1 MSRHLTA
8 GFAAAPV
15 RTGTQKGTMPRVW
28 VLDTSTKGTGAT
40 MVPLESVLRK
50 SSGQAEPIYVPPP
63 PRPQDS
69 PAAEPPRPW
78 SFKVLDIMTQAV
90 LVEDGSARE
99 TIEALNQVRS
109 IVDVNVYAREA
120 KTGRWRLLPL
130 QEQRLLWGYRDAT

>member
-63 PRPQDS
+63 RRTQDP

-78 SFKVLDIMTQAV
+78 SFKVLDIMTQVV
-90 LVEDGSARE
+90 LVEDGSARA

-109 IVDVNVYAREA
+109 FVDVNVYAREA
-120 KTGRWRLLPL
+120 KTGRWRLLTL

>member
-15 RTGTQKGTMPRVW
+15 RTGTQKGTMARVW

-63 PRPQDS
+63 RRTQDP

-78 SFKVLDIMTQAV
+78 SFKVLDIMTQVV
-90 LVEDGSARE
+90 LVEDGSARA

-109 IVDVNVYAREA
+109 FVDVNVYAREA
-120 KTGRWRLLPL
+120 KTGRWRLLTL

>member
-1 MSRHLTA
+1 
-8 GFAAAPV
+8 
-15 RTGTQKGTMPRVW
+15 
-28 VLDTSTKGTGAT
+28 
-40 MVPLESVLRK
+40 
-50 SSGQAEPIYVPPP
+50 
-63 PRPQDS
+63 
-69 PAAEPPRPW
+69 
-78 SFKVLDIMTQAV
+78 VLDIMTQAV